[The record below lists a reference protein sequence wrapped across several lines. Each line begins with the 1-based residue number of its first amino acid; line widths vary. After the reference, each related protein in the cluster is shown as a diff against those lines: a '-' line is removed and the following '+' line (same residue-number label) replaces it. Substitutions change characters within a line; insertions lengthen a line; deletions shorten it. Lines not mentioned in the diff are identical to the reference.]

1 MSHLLVLGLFRG
13 TIGMG
18 TMLTHLSH
26 LEDPALSVEMYASEP
41 PTILLSIILVV

>member
-18 TMLTHLSH
+18 TMFTH

-41 PTILLSIILVV
+41 PKILLSIILVV